1 MTKAILKIVWNAIFY
16 MKNVDLNES
25 EVNRRNTSKTT
36 FHLSFLKEKEYSHNF
51 KASREE
57 AIVMRHER
65 IKINYLKKYLRK
77 SFLVS
82 LHIAWKVSKYG
93 VISGPYFPVF
103 GLNTGKYGPEIT
115 LFTQWQ
121 ADILQFHYKLNSLQI
136 IFRNFG

>member
-1 MTKAILKIVWNAIFY
+1 

-25 EVNRRNTSKTT
+25 EVNRQNTSKTT

-65 IKINYLKKYLRK
+65 IKTNYLKKYLQK

-82 LHIAWKVSKYG
+82 LHTA
-93 VISGPYFPVF
+93 
-103 GLNTGKYGPEIT
+103 
-115 LFTQWQ
+115 
-121 ADILQFHYKLNSLQI
+121 
-136 IFRNFG
+136 